1 MTRDTDSS
9 WAEAQ
14 AHLLAQPMS
23 DQLRAWIE
31 SDSPYRAAYV
41 SPPLGPMTH
50 PKIPEPWRELRVEQ
64 PFVYGS
70 APVGELCVAWLRREF
85 GGAR

>member
-23 DQLRAWIE
+23 DRLRVWIE

-41 SPPLGPMTH
+41 SPPLGTMTH

-64 PFVYGS
+64 PFVYGAAS
-70 APVGELCVAWLRREF
+70 ATEICLAWLKRQF
-85 GGAR
+85 GG